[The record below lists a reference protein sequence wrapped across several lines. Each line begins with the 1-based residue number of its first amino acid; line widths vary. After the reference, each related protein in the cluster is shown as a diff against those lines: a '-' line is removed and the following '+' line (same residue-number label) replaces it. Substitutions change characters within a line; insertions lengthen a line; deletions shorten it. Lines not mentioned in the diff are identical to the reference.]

1 MYRLPLPLSGYN
13 SLPAPLVVQAT
24 SWWEGVVVDTTE
36 TNLYLLDSYNPSIYS
51 FNLASSTLTQL
62 CTFPNEQ
69 VQSLTSL
76 SVDFTQTPPV
86 AYTTSE
92 PFSWVYACDTSQTGQ
107 SITTPYYDDTQQTGN
122 SLLFSGANLYTS
134 GGVSTLYLLSKTESE
149 GSSNIVLSTLV
160 VSGTTPT
167 TIGTTTPL
175 VSSDSWYWPDN
186 VVLSADGTVAY
197 VMDGGYREG
206 FVVTLPPYEYGFIY
220 QCALTASPVQCT
232 PCTPTTRCFCAAVWR

>member
-1 MYRLPLPLSGYN
+1 M
-13 SLPAPLVVQAT
+13 
-24 SWWEGVVVDTTE
+24 
-36 TNLYLLDSYNPSIYS
+36 
-51 FNLASSTLTQL
+51 
-62 CTFPNEQ
+62 
-69 VQSLTSL
+69 QSLTSL

-160 VSGTTPT
+160 VSGT
-167 TIGTTTPL
+167 
-175 VSSDSWYWPDN
+175 
-186 VVLSADGTVAY
+186 SADYYWHHHSSSAATAGTGLTTSCSVQMGPSRMSWMA
-197 VMDGGYREG
+197 GTGR
-206 FVVTLPPYEYGFIY
+206 
-220 QCALTASPVQCT
+220 ALS
-232 PCTPTTRCFCAAVWR
+232 

>member
-1 MYRLPLPLSGYN
+1 M
-13 SLPAPLVVQAT
+13 
-24 SWWEGVVVDTTE
+24 
-36 TNLYLLDSYNPSIYS
+36 
-51 FNLASSTLTQL
+51 
-62 CTFPNEQ
+62 
-69 VQSLTSL
+69 
-76 SVDFTQTPPV
+76 
-86 AYTTSE
+86 
-92 PFSWVYACDTSQTGQ
+92 
-107 SITTPYYDDTQQTGN
+107 
-122 SLLFSGANLYTS
+122 
-134 GGVSTLYLLSKTESE
+134 
-149 GSSNIVLSTLV
+149 

-232 PCTPTTRCFCAAVWR
+232 PVYSNDTLFLRGGLALTADQSTLVFGATYFIEQLLVNPSAVTTPILQPGSGSSLLQPSQLIQPFANAVQSDVILSLWLNTASPYCTSPRTGRGVSSATAA